1 MSAVVQAP
9 RELVESVAAMRFRVL
24 KYRGVPGGR
33 PPELTERPP
42 AVPPSSAA
50 AADVLRTVITQDT
63 GFFWDGTARG
73 ELRIQRCG
81 ECGAL
86 RHPPGPMCPD
96 CGAGQ
101 PGYVVAA
108 GTGEVYS
115 YVVHHHPPV
124 PGRQVPFVVALVQLT
139 EGVRMVGELL
149 GANPEHVRIG
159 MPVRADFVRVDGEL
173 TLPAWR
179 EDQR

>member
-1 MSAVVQAP
+1 
-9 RELVESVAAMRFRVL
+9 
-24 KYRGVPGGR
+24 
-33 PPELTERPP
+33 
-42 AVPPSSAA
+42 
-50 AADVLRTVITQDT
+50 VLRPVVTADT
-63 GFFWDGTARG
+63 AFFWDGTARG

-81 ECGAL
+81 GCGAL
-86 RHPPGPMCPD
+86 RHPPGPMCPA
-96 CGAGQ
+96 CGADK
-101 PGYVVAA
+101 PEYVLAA

-149 GANPEHVRIG
+149 GADPEQVRIG
-159 MPVRADFVRVDGEL
+159 LPVRAEFVTVDGNL

-179 EDQR
+179 EDPR

>member
-1 MSAVVQAP
+1 
-9 RELVESVAAMRFRVL
+9 
-24 KYRGVPGGR
+24 
-33 PPELTERPP
+33 
-42 AVPPSSAA
+42 
-50 AADVLRTVITQDT
+50 
-63 GFFWDGTARG
+63 
-73 ELRIQRCG
+73 
-81 ECGAL
+81 
-86 RHPPGPMCPD
+86 
-96 CGAGQ
+96 
-101 PGYVVAA
+101 VVAA

-149 GANPEHVRIG
+149 GADPERVRIG
-159 MPVRADFVRVDGEL
+159 MPVRAGFVRVDGEL